1 MPSVRN
7 LLMSRRTST
16 CFLIVDA
23 SIIAPATL
31 RCLPSS
37 MNDWITG
44 AWATSAASRA
54 ANRST
59 SAIRRTR
66 RPVGEIALVLLLD
79 VGNVAAEQRAPR
91 CEFLHVAHRR
101 TS

>member
-44 AWATSAASRA
+44 AWATSAASP
-54 ANRST
+54 RSESKYVRHSPDT
-59 SAIRRTR
+59 SAGLAR
-66 RPVGEIALVLLLD
+66 
-79 VGNVAAEQRAPR
+79 
-91 CEFLHVAHRR
+91 
-101 TS
+101 